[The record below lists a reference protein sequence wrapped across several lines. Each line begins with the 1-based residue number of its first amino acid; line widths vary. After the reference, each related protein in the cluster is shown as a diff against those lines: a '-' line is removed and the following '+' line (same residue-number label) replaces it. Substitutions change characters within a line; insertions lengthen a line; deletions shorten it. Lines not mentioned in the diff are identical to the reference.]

1 MSSIRIRNAR
11 IIDSGAEIDKVGDL
25 FVRDGFIVTADGY
38 TESTDCLELDA
49 EGLIAAPGLVD
60 MHVHTRDPG
69 FTHKD
74 DILSVA
80 QSAAAG
86 GVTALAAM
94 PNTKPATDT
103 VETIQYIVNKA
114 KKAPVRIF
122 PVAAVSIGLEG
133 KEQTDCSALKEAG
146 AVAFSDDGEPVSSAQ
161 LMSEAMKAASWLGVP
176 LLAHCEDK
184 SLAGEGI
191 MNFGVVSEMLGV
203 PGIPVSSEV
212 VGVAR
217 EIALAK
223 ALDVPVHI
231 CHVSSAEAV
240 DFIRMAKRNGIKVTA
255 ETCPHYFSLNEE
267 LLMHQ
272 DADYRMNPP
281 LRAEQDRRAILRGI
295 IDGTIDVI
303 ATDHAPH
310 TVEEKS
316 NFMQAPNGVVGLET
330 SLAAGVT
337 NLVNK
342 GYISM
347 FKLIY
352 MMSTVPAQILGI
364 DAGSLQ
370 PGARADIVL
379 FDPDQRWIVDVKTL
393 HSNSKN
399 SAFKGLELCGKVK
412 YTICGGDLV
421 YTNQNGE

>member
-1 MSSIRIRNAR
+1 MSLIRIRNAR

-25 FVRDGFIVTADGY
+25 FIREGIIISADEY
-38 TESTDCLELDA
+38 VETSDCLELDA
-49 EGLIAAPGLVD
+49 GGLIAAPGLVD

-74 DILSVA
+74 DIVSVA
-80 QSAAAG
+80 RSAAAG
-86 GVTALAAM
+86 GVTAFAAM
-94 PNTKPATDT
+94 PNTKPAADT
-103 VETIQYIVNKA
+103 VETIQFIVNKA
-114 KKAPVRIF
+114 RTVPIRVF
-122 PVAAVSIGLEG
+122 PVAAVSMGLKGET
-133 KEQTDCSALKEAG
+133 QTDFSALKKAG
-146 AVAFSDDGEPVSSAQ
+146 AIAFSDDGEPVSSAQ
-161 LMSEAMKAASWLGVP
+161 MMSEALKAASWLGVP
-176 LLAHCEDK
+176 LLAHCEEK
-184 SLAGEGI
+184 SLAGDGI
-191 MNFGVVSEMLGV
+191 MNLGVVSEMLGV
-203 PGIPVSSEV
+203 PGIPASSEV

-223 ALDVPVHI
+223 ALDLPVHI
-231 CHVSSAEAV
+231 CHVSSAETV
-240 DFIRMAKRNGIKVTA
+240 EFIRMAKRNGIKVTA

-316 NFMQAPNGVVGLET
+316 NFLQAPNGVVGLET
-330 SLAAGVT
+330 SLAAGIT

-364 DAGSLQ
+364 DAGGLQ

-379 FDPDQRWIVDVKTL
+379 FDPEQRWIVDAHTL
-393 HSNSKN
+393 LSNSKN
-399 SAFKGLELCGKVK
+399 SAFKGMELQGKVK
-412 YTICGGDLV
+412 YTICGGDIV
-421 YTNQNGE
+421 YTA

>member
-1 MSSIRIRNAR
+1 
-11 IIDSGAEIDKVGDL
+11 
-25 FVRDGFIVTADGY
+25 
-38 TESTDCLELDA
+38 
-49 EGLIAAPGLVD
+49 
-60 MHVHTRDPG
+60 
-69 FTHKD
+69 
-74 DILSVA
+74 
-80 QSAAAG
+80 
-86 GVTALAAM
+86 
-94 PNTKPATDT
+94 
-103 VETIQYIVNKA
+103 
-114 KKAPVRIF
+114 
-122 PVAAVSIGLEG
+122 
-133 KEQTDCSALKEAG
+133 
-146 AVAFSDDGEPVSSAQ
+146 
-161 LMSEAMKAASWLGVP
+161 
-176 LLAHCEDK
+176 
-184 SLAGEGI
+184 
-191 MNFGVVSEMLGV
+191 
-203 PGIPVSSEV
+203 
-212 VGVAR
+212 
-217 EIALAK
+217 
-223 ALDVPVHI
+223 
-231 CHVSSAEAV
+231 
-240 DFIRMAKRNGIKVTA
+240 
-255 ETCPHYFSLNEE
+255 
-267 LLMHQ
+267 
-272 DADYRMNPP
+272 MNPP

-310 TVEEKS
+310 TVREKS
-316 NFMQAPNGVVGLET
+316 SFMQAPNGVVGLET
-330 SLAAGVT
+330 SLAAGIT